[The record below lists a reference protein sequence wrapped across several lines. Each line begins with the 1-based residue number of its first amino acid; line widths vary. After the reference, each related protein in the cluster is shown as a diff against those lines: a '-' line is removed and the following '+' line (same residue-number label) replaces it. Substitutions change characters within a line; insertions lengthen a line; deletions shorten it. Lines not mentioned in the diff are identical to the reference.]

1 RRRRKRRADH
11 VVGHA
16 RRHAR
21 ENSPAAP
28 QLLSGHHHGNDTGA
42 LRRRRRARPERSGH
56 RRRFRFCAG
65 VVMNPQ
71 LEGIEQ
77 IEGTYAFDIRTSNKA
92 LKLNRFLWNM
102 IRADWRDRY
111 KADPEGLMDEAGLS
125 ETEKELIRN
134 EDWIGLV
141 RN

>member
-1 RRRRKRRADH
+1 
-11 VVGHA
+11 
-16 RRHAR
+16 
-21 ENSPAAP
+21 
-28 QLLSGHHHGNDTGA
+28 
-42 LRRRRRARPERSGH
+42 
-56 RRRFRFCAG
+56 
-65 VVMNPQ
+65 MNPQ

-111 KADPEGLMDEAGLS
+111 KADPEGLMEEAGLS

-141 RN
+141 RNGASFFVMEKFARVVHKTNLEVYAMMRGETFEEFMATRRVPETR